1 VLLIGVQD
9 AAGKDHSYFSIGDRR
24 NAYEMNEQEIIEGL
38 KPVCICK
45 GIRKSVFLKHI
56 RAGLTTVE
64 ALQKATGAGRGS
76 CKGERCTP
84 RIEELIRGEEK
95 RGTGGR

>member
-1 VLLIGVQD
+1 MFHYD
-9 AAGKDHSYFSIGDRR
+9 MD
-24 NAYEMNEQEIIEGL
+24 EQEIIEGL

-56 RAGLTTVE
+56 RSGLTTVE

-84 RIEELIRGEEK
+84 RIEELILPEQAK
-95 RGTGGR
+95 RSPGGR